1 MNSLADLP
9 ELVGFFSYS
18 RDDDEGSQG
27 ALSAL
32 RDAIQRELGA
42 QLGRNRQ
49 NFRLWQDRAAI
60 APGRLWESEIK
71 EAIAQSA
78 FFIPMITPRVV
89 LSSHCRFEFESF
101 LAREKALGRSDLVFP
116 MLYVSVPALEN
127 ESEWRNHPV
136 LSIVG
141 TRQWIDWR
149 KYRHS
154 DINSTAV
161 REAIEAFC
169 SQIAKALR
177 APMPLPA
184 PAIVSVLPPAGPA
197 PVEVA
202 SRQPVKD
209 EAVATARRPTE
220 SDAEARRK
228 AEAERLAQAARERAL
243 AREEAGS
250 RAQSPPSTRL
260 TQKRETSGWRA
271 AILPGLVFVAATI
284 AYAGLTHITLDWAES
299 LFFLWFGALDALS
312 LSAVLGLGAWHY
324 GVSNGR
330 RAGTA
335 SLAIFL
341 GVIVVTLF
349 MREATFVWWTDIEH
363 WKSVIRWGGQDT
375 LSAVVTLSIAAY
387 ALPRFRDARF
397 WAIFAMLWAG
407 LDLTILVMEERG
419 VSTSPYVY
427 PFNRGIALAA
437 LTYLLQRSGFKAR
450 RS

>member
-27 ALSAL
+27 SLSAL

-78 FFIPMITPRVV
+78 FFIPMITPRVI
-89 LSSHCRFEFESF
+89 LSPHCRFEFESF

-141 TRQWIDWR
+141 ARQWVDWR
-149 KYRHS
+149 KFRHS
-154 DINSTAV
+154 DINATAV

-197 PVEVA
+197 PAEVA

-209 EAVATARRPTE
+209 EAAATAHRPTE

-228 AEAERLAQAARERAL
+228 AGAERLAQAARERAL
-243 AREEAGS
+243 AREETGA
-250 RAQSPPSTRL
+250 RAQLPPSTGL
-260 TQKRETSGWRA
+260 TQKRGTSGWRT
-271 AILPGLVFVAATI
+271 AILPGLVFVAVTI
-284 AYAGLTHITLDWAES
+284 VYAGLTRLTIEWSERS
-299 LFFLWFGALDALS
+299 FFLWFGALDAFS
-312 LSAVLGLGAWHY
+312 ISAVLALGAWPSD
-324 GVSNGR
+324 GW
-330 RAGTA
+330 RAGRA
-335 SLAIFL
+335 ALAVF
-341 GVIVVTLF
+341 VSVVVVTAF
-349 MREATFVWWTDIEH
+349 MWQATFSWWTDIEH
-363 WKSVIRWGGQDT
+363 WKNVIRWGGQDT
-375 LSAVVTLSIAAY
+375 LSVVATLLIAAY
-387 ALPRFRDARF
+387 ALPHFRDARI
-397 WAIFAMLWAG
+397 WAIFAVLWLG
-407 LDLTILVMEERG
+407 LDLIILVMEERG
-419 VSTSPYVY
+419 FSMSPYVY
-427 PFNRGIALAA
+427 PFNRGLALAA
-437 LTYLLQRSGFKAR
+437 LTYLLQRSGFKAP
-450 RS
+450 S